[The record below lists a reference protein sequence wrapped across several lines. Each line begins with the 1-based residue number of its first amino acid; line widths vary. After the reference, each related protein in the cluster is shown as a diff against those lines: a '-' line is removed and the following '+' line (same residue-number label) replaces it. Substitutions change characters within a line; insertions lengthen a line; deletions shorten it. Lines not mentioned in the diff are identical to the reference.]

1 MIVWIVAN
9 YTNRLLLLFRALLP
23 GWASDLKT
31 TSEDMIRKRVIRT
44 GDDTHPYAIEAKKH
58 DLLSQLTNNNEEK
71 LRDLDHFWGWD
82 DPDMIAEDR
91 DVVILHRQY
100 E

>member
-1 MIVWIVAN
+1 
-9 YTNRLLLLFRALLP
+9 
-23 GWASDLKT
+23 
-31 TSEDMIRKRVIRT
+31 MIRKRVIRT
-44 GDDTHPYAIEAKKH
+44 GDDTHPYAIEAKKN
-58 DLLSQLTNNNEEK
+58 DLLMNNNNSAPKEK
-71 LRDLDHFWGWD
+71 IRDMDHFWGWD